1 MATTLISITVNLI
14 VLFVFFLYFRRR
26 ISSVLQTTN
35 IVQQIQREVDE
46 MIVELNQTADRNIG
60 LMEERLERLSALISD
75 ADKRIG
81 VLKRESDRSKVSE
94 TVYTQLRPKITP
106 PPPPAEPRKSARDE
120 VLELYRQ
127 GVEPKEI
134 AARVNKTLGEVDL
147 IISLRGNRK

>member
-14 VLFVFFLYFRRR
+14 VLFLFFVYFRRR
-26 ISSVLQTTN
+26 ISAILQTTN

-46 MIVELNQTADRNIG
+46 MITELNQTADRNIG
-60 LMEERLERLSALISD
+60 LMEERLERLGALISD
-75 ADKRIG
+75 ADKRIS
-81 VLKRESDRSKVSE
+81 VLKKEGDRSKSSE
-94 TVYTQLRPKITP
+94 AVYTQLRPKVTP
-106 PPPPAEPRKSARDE
+106 PPAPEPKRSARDE